1 MEAAAEEEKATKNF
15 TEDPAI
21 LDKYKAAAQ
30 IASQVLLRIV
40 SEKIE
45 AGADIATVCEFGDSL
60 IEEELKKVYA
70 SKKTKKVERGLA
82 FPTCLSVNHVCGNF
96 SPLKED
102 SVELKAGDLVKVD
115 LGCHIDGYVAQ
126 TAHSLVVPEKI
137 GAETKVSS
145 RAADVLLAAHTA
157 HEAAIRT
164 IRAGNTN
171 DQVTDAIAQA
181 CEEFKCNPLEGV
193 LSHKLKKHVIDGN
206 DTIIN
211 KRSAAEFLQDV
222 ETYTFEKGDVFSLDV
237 TVSTGEGKTKEF
249 QDCRT
254 TVFKRD
260 LENTYILK
268 SKTAR
273 AFLSQVN

>member
-30 IASQVLLRIV
+30 IATQVLLRIV

-45 AGADIATVCEFGDSL
+45 AGADVATVCEFGDNL

-102 SVELKAGDLVKVD
+102 SVELKAGELVKVD

-126 TAHSLVVPEKI
+126 AAHSLVVPEKL
-137 GAETKVSS
+137 GAETKVNG

-171 DQVTDAIAQA
+171 DQVTDAIALA
-181 CEEFKCNPLEGV
+181 CEEFKCSPLEGV

-222 ETYTFEKGDVFSLDV
+222 ETYTFEKG
-237 TVSTGEGKTKEF
+237 TKE
-249 QDCRT
+249 
-254 TVFKRD
+254 
-260 LENTYILK
+260 I
-268 SKTAR
+268 
-273 AFLSQVN
+273 